1 MTLEQSTMVEFLR
14 DRLANGIEQE
24 RRSGN
29 MLITHGAPALGIPLE
44 KAEKRARE
52 QLHAAETRLQFF
64 EETVVPYL
72 GTAGPTGRIAER
84 QLHLLVSEHHGDPHH
99 EDDWRP

>member
-1 MTLEQSTMVEFLR
+1 MVEFLR
-14 DRLANGIEQE
+14 ECLAYGIEQARE
-24 RRSGN
+24 SGN
-29 MLITHGAPALGIPLE
+29 MLITHGAPTLGIPLE

-72 GTAGPTGRIAER
+72 DTAGPTGRIAER
-84 QLHLLVSEHHGDPHH
+84 QLHLLVSEHNGDLPYR
-99 EDDWRP
+99 EEWRP